1 MAIFAIP
8 GLMPTGSP
16 KQQSKHTA
24 NADGSL
30 VLCVFSI
37 KSDEPLPKVAF
48 KIADGVGD
56 VVVQDLVGA
65 CLFIEKVNAY
75 THGSIRIQAG
85 VLPIGLMTMHLEYT
99 NADGEKE
106 YEDVDIEV
114 PASPFH
120 VASILDI
127 T

>member
-1 MAIFAIP
+1 
-8 GLMPTGSP
+8 MPTGHP
-16 KQQSKHTA
+16 KHESKHTA

-30 VLCVFSI
+30 VLCVFYV

-65 CLFIEKVNAY
+65 CLFTEKVNDY
-75 THGSIRIQAG
+75 TKGSIRILPG
-85 VLPIGLMTMHLEYT
+85 ILPIGLLTVHLEY
-99 NADGEKE
+99 AYLDGTKE
-106 YEDVDIEV
+106 YKDVDLEV

-127 T
+127 